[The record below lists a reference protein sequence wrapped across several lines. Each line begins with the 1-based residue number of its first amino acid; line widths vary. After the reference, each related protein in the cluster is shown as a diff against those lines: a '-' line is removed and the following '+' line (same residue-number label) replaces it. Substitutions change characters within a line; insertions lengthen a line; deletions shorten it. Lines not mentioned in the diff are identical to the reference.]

1 MIRALTETDTM
12 YEQYW
17 GLNRNPFR
25 NNTADEFFFR
35 SATHQAA
42 LLKMRYVVEN
52 RLGAGL
58 LTGGIGYGKTY
69 LVRMLA
75 EELPDQ
81 FGPIVHLVFPQLT
94 ATELL
99 SWIAVELGV
108 DESELSAGTGG
119 VDRTIRRIQRQL
131 RNYAESHRY
140 PVLVIDEAH
149 LIEDRQVFQAL
160 QLLLNFQQES
170 QIDFSLF
177 FIGEHSLSSRINRM
191 AQLDERIAVKSAL
204 QPLSEE
210 ETVGYVEH
218 RLKVAGAT
226 RTCFDAQ
233 ALQTLIEFSGG
244 VPRRINRL
252 CDLALLVGYA
262 DQLDVV
268 TENEIEAAAEELMT
282 ATAA

>member
-1 MIRALTETDTM
+1 M

-17 GLNRNPFR
+17 GLNRNPFS
-25 NNTADEFFFR
+25 NNTETEFFFR
-35 SATHQAA
+35 SETHQAA

-69 LVRMLA
+69 LARMLA

-108 DESELSAGTGG
+108 DESELNAGTGG
-119 VDRTIRRIQRQL
+119 VDRTIRRIQSQL
-131 RNYAESHRY
+131 RNYAETHRY

-170 QIDFSLF
+170 EIDFSLF
-177 FIGEHSLSSRINRM
+177 FIGERSLSSRINRM

-204 QPLSEE
+204 QPLSQE
-210 ETVGYVEH
+210 ETIGYVEH
-218 RLKVAGAT
+218 RLEVAGAT
-226 RTCFDAQ
+226 RPCFNAQ

-262 DQLDVV
+262 DQLDIVS
-268 TENEIEAAAEELMT
+268 EKEIEASAEELM
-282 ATAA
+282 AAIAA

>member
-1 MIRALTETDTM
+1 M

-17 GLNRNPFR
+17 GLNRNPFP
-25 NNTADEFFFR
+25 NKTAAECFFR
-35 SATHQAA
+35 SETHQAA

-75 EELPDQ
+75 DELPDQ

-131 RNYAESHRY
+131 RNYAKAHRH
-140 PVLVIDEAH
+140 PILVIDEAH
-149 LIEDRQVFQAL
+149 LIEDWQVFQAL

-170 QIDFSLF
+170 EIDFSLF
-177 FIGEHSLSSRINRM
+177 LIGERSLSSRINRM
-191 AQLDERIAVKSAL
+191 AQLDERIAVKSTL
-204 QPLSEE
+204 QPFSEE
-210 ETVGYVEH
+210 ETIGYVEH

-226 RTCFDAQ
+226 RSCFNEQ
-233 ALQTLIEFSGG
+233 AMQTLIEIAGG

-262 DQLDVV
+262 DQLDIV
-268 TENEIEAAAEELMT
+268 TEKEIEAAAEELMT

>member
-1 MIRALTETDTM
+1 M

-17 GLNRNPFR
+17 GLNRNPFS
-25 NNTADEFFFR
+25 NNTAAEFFFR

-58 LTGGIGYGKTY
+58 LTGGIGYGKSY
-69 LVRMLA
+69 LIRMLA

-81 FGPIVHLVFPQLT
+81 FGPVIHLVFPQLT

-99 SWIAVELGV
+99 CWIAVELGV

-131 RNYAESHRY
+131 RNYAETNRY

-160 QLLLNFQQES
+160 QLLLNFQQ
-170 QIDFSLF
+170 QPDIDFSLF
-177 FIGEHSLSSRINRM
+177 FIGERSLSSRINRM
-191 AQLDERIAVKSAL
+191 AQLDERIAEKKCPPAIVGRGDHRLCRAAPESLRGNAALLRRTGIAIIDRILRRHPEANQSAL
-204 QPLSEE
+204 RFGVVNRLRRSTGHRHRTGNRSRCRRTNGRLS
-210 ETVGYVEH
+210 
-218 RLKVAGAT
+218 
-226 RTCFDAQ
+226 
-233 ALQTLIEFSGG
+233 
-244 VPRRINRL
+244 RIN
-252 CDLALLVGYA
+252 
-262 DQLDVV
+262 
-268 TENEIEAAAEELMT
+268 EL
-282 ATAA
+282 

>member
-1 MIRALTETDTM
+1 M

-17 GLNRNPFR
+17 GLNCNPFP
-25 NNTADEFFFR
+25 NNTATEFFFR
-35 SATHQAA
+35 SETHQAA

-58 LTGGIGYGKTY
+58 LTGGIGYGKSY
-69 LVRMLA
+69 LARMLA

-81 FGPIVHLVFPQLT
+81 FCPIVHLVFPQLT

-99 SWIAVELGV
+99 CWIAVELGV

-119 VDRTIRRIQRQL
+119 LDRTIRRIQRQL
-131 RNYAESHRY
+131 RDYTESHRY

-170 QIDFSLF
+170 EIDFSLF

-191 AQLDERIAVKSAL
+191 AQLDERIAAKSAL
-204 QPLSEE
+204 QPLSQEE
-210 ETVGYVEH
+210 GIGYVEH
-218 RLKVAGAT
+218 RLKVAGAM
-226 RTCFDAQ
+226 RPCFDAL
-233 ALQTLIEFSGG
+233 ALQTVIEFSGG
-244 VPRRINRL
+244 VPRRINRI
-252 CDLALLVGYA
+252 CDLALLIGYA
-262 DQLDVV
+262 DQLDIV
-268 TENEIEAAAEELMT
+268 TEKEIEAAAAERIAT
-282 ATAA
+282 TAA

>member
-1 MIRALTETDTM
+1 M

-17 GLNRNPFR
+17 GLNRNPFA
-25 NNTADEFFFR
+25 NNTEAEFFFR

-58 LTGGIGYGKTY
+58 LTGGIGYGKSY

-81 FGPIVHLVFPQLT
+81 FGPVVHLVFPQLT

-119 VDRTIRRIQRQL
+119 ADRTIRRIQRQL
-131 RNYAESHRY
+131 RNYAETHRY

-160 QLLLNFQQES
+160 QLLLNFQQ
-170 QIDFSLF
+170 QPDIDFTLF
-177 FIGEHSLSSRINRM
+177 FIGERSLSSRINRM

-210 ETVGYVEH
+210 ETVGYVEQ

-226 RTCFDAQ
+226 RPCFDEQ
-233 ALQTLIEFSGG
+233 ALQSVIEFSGG

-252 CDLALLVGYA
+252 CDLALLIGFA
-262 DQLDVV
+262 DQLDIV
-268 TENEIEAAAEELMT
+268 TEQEIIAAAEEQMA